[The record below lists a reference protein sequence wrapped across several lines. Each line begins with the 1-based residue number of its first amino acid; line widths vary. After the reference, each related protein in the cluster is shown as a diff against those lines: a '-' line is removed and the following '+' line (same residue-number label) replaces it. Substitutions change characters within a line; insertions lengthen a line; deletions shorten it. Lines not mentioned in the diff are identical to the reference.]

1 MANLNAPF
9 GFSAVIYGTSGVNN
23 QQQRVYYIASTD
35 TSAYYI
41 GDTVYTVD
49 GGDANG
55 TPAVAKCA
63 SGQTPRGVISGV
75 LIANPNNP
83 SIQGTN
89 LDLTTTSVP
98 ASKSQAYYLLVNDDP
113 DQVYCIQGDSTT
125 FATTDM
131 NKNAS
136 YTVAA
141 PSISNQMSA
150 TVLTGT
156 TTSSTA
162 ALKIIGIEPI
172 PGNILGPYVRF
183 FVLFNNAELLRPS
196 AGI

>member
-9 GFSAVIYGTSGVNN
+9 GFSAIIYGTGSPGN
-23 QQQRVYYIASTD
+23 QQQRVYYIPSTD

-41 GDTVYTVD
+41 GDVVKTVD
-49 GGDANG
+49 GGDASG
-55 TPAVAKCA
+55 TPAVTKCV
-63 SGQTPRGVISGV
+63 SGDTPRGVMSSI
-75 LIANPNNP
+75 LINNPNNP

-89 LDLTTTSVP
+89 LDLTVTSIP
-98 ASKSQAYYLLVNDDP
+98 ASKSQAYYILVNDDP
-113 DQVYCIQGDSTT
+113 DQVYVIQGDSTT
-125 FATTDM
+125 FATTDV
-131 NKNAS
+131 NKNAT

-141 PSISNQMSA
+141 PSQPNQQSA

-162 ALKIIGIEPI
+162 VLKIVGIEPI
-172 PGNILGPYVRF
+172 PGNALGPYVRF
-183 FVLFNNAELLRPS
+183 LVMFNNAELLRPS

>member
-9 GFSAVIYGTSGVNN
+9 GFSPVIYGTSGNNN
-23 QQQRVYYIASTD
+23 QQQRVYYIPSTD

-49 GGDANG
+49 GGDASG
-55 TPAVAKCA
+55 TPAIAKCA
-63 SGQTPRGVISGV
+63 TGGTPRGVVTSI
-75 LIANPNNP
+75 LINNPINP

-98 ASKSQAYYLLVNDDP
+98 ASKSQAYYLLINDDP
-113 DQVYCIQGDSTT
+113 DQVFMIQGDGTT
-125 FATTDM
+125 FATTDV

-162 ALKIIGIEPI
+162 ALKIVGIEPI
-172 PGNILGPYVRF
+172 PGNNLEIGRAHV
-183 FVLFNNAELLRPS
+183 
-196 AGI
+196 

>member
-9 GFSAVIYGTSGVNN
+9 GFSAIIYGTGNPQN

-55 TPAVAKCA
+55 TPAIAKCA
-63 SGQTPRGVISGV
+63 SGQTPRGVVTGV
-75 LIANPNNP
+75 LVANPNNP

-89 LDLTTTSVP
+89 IDLTTTSVP
-98 ASKSQAYYLLVNDDP
+98 ASKSQAYYVLVNDDP
-113 DQVYCIQGDSTT
+113 DQVWLIQGDSTT
-125 FATTDM
+125 FATTDV
-131 NKNAS
+131 NKNAT

-162 ALKIIGIEPI
+162 ALKIVGIEPI
-172 PGNILGPYVRF
+172 PGNILGQYTRF
-183 FVLFNNAELLRPS
+183 MVLFNEHEMLRPS
-196 AGI
+196 AGV

>member
-1 MANLNAPF
+1 MANVNAPF
-9 GFSAVIYGTSGVNN
+9 GFAPIIYGTGSPQN
-23 QQQRVYYIASTD
+23 QQVRTYYIASTD

-41 GDTVYTVD
+41 GDVVKTID

-55 TPAVAKCA
+55 TPAIAKCA
-63 SGQTPRGVISGV
+63 SGDTPRGVVMGV
-75 LIANPNNP
+75 LVANPNNP

-89 LDLTTTSVP
+89 IDLTVTSVP
-98 ASKSQAYYLLVNDDP
+98 ASKTSAYYVLVNDDP
-113 DQVYCIQGDSTT
+113 DQVFVIQGDSTAFT
-125 FATTDM
+125 TTDA
-131 NKNAS
+131 NKNAT

-141 PSISNQMSA
+141 PSQSFQQSA

-162 ALKIIGIEPI
+162 VLKIVGFEQVPGTTIGA
-172 PGNILGPYVRF
+172 YARF
-183 FVLFNNAELLRPS
+183 MVLFNNHEMLRPS

>member
-9 GFSAVIYGTSGVNN
+9 GFSAIIYGTSGTNN
-23 QQQRVYYIASTD
+23 QQQRVYYIPSTD

-41 GDTVYTVD
+41 GDVVKTID
-49 GGDANG
+49 GGDASG

-63 SGQTPRGVISGV
+63 SGDVPRGVVTGV
-75 LIANPNNP
+75 LLTNPNNP
-83 SIQGTN
+83 SIQGTSI
-89 LDLTTTSVP
+89 DLTTTSIP
-98 ASKSQAYYLLVNDDP
+98 ASKSQAYYVFVNDDP
-113 DQVYCIQGDSTT
+113 DQVFVVQGDSTT
-125 FATTDM
+125 FATTDV
-131 NKNAS
+131 NKNAT
-136 YTVAA
+136 YTVAT

-162 ALKIIGIEPI
+162 ALKIVGIEPI
-172 PGNILGPYVRF
+172 PGNNLGAYVRF
-183 FVLFNNAELLRPS
+183 MVLFNEHELLRPS

>member
-9 GFSAVIYGTSGVNN
+9 GFSPVIYGTSGNNN
-23 QQQRVYYIASTD
+23 QQQRVYYIPSTD

-41 GDTVYTVD
+41 GDTVKTIS
-49 GGDANG
+49 GSDANG
-55 TPAVAKCA
+55 TPAIAKCA
-63 SGQTPRGVISGV
+63 TGNTPRGVVTSI
-75 LIANPNNP
+75 LINNPNNP

-98 ASKSQAYYLLVNDDP
+98 ASKSADYYLLINDDP
-113 DQVYCIQGDSTT
+113 DQVFMIQGDSTT
-125 FATTDM
+125 FVTTDM

-162 ALKIIGIEPI
+162 ALKIVGIEPI

>member
-9 GFSAVIYGTSGVNN
+9 GFSAIIYGTSGTNN
-23 QQQRVYYIASTD
+23 QQQRVYYVPSTD

-41 GDTVYTVD
+41 GDTVYTID

-55 TPAVAKCA
+55 TPAIAKCT
-63 SGQTPRGVISGV
+63 SGQVPRGVVTGV
-75 LIANPNNP
+75 LLTNPNNP

-89 LDLTTTSVP
+89 IDLTTTSVP
-98 ASKSQAYYLLVNDDP
+98 ATKSNPYYLLINDDP
-113 DQVYCIQGDSTT
+113 DQMYVIQGDSTT
-125 FATTDM
+125 FATTDV
-131 NKNAS
+131 NKNAT
-136 YTVAA
+136 YTVAT

-162 ALKIIGIEPI
+162 VLKIVGIEPI
-172 PGNILGPYVRF
+172 PGNNLGAYVRF
-183 FVLFNNAELLRPS
+183 MVLFNNHEMLRPS

>member
-23 QQQRVYYIASTD
+23 QQQRVYYVPSTD

-41 GDTVYTVD
+41 GDTVVTID
-49 GGDANG
+49 GGDAAG
-55 TPAVAKCA
+55 TPAVAKA
-63 SGQTPRGVISGV
+63 TSGQAPRGVVTGV

-98 ASKSQAYYLLVNDDP
+98 ASKSQNYYLLINDDP
-113 DQVYCIQGDSTT
+113 DQVFMIQGDSTT
-125 FATTDM
+125 FVTTDM

-162 ALKIIGIEPI
+162 ALKIVGIEPI
-172 PGNILGPYVRF
+172 PGNALGPYVRF
-183 FVLFNNAELLRPS
+183 FVLFNNSEMLRPS